1 MHRVE
6 ENCCLRQLVGV
17 LTTRVENLES
27 ELTATKLTLEQFTE
41 TRADVKI
48 STDCKSTKA
57 TNTDEESSIE
67 NHISDDQQGF
77 QHSNAERKRIAK
89 GLFQGHQRTDNAHH
103 HTHIP
108 TQTSQ
113 KQAGSVVTPSQ
124 TSTVAHNVKAAKSC
138 GTTAQTKL
146 VYVGRLSADISE
158 RCIREQLK
166 ETGVDNCDIAD
177 VIQLKCR
184 AVDQSSFCISLNTK
198 QAENMLYKSGSW
210 PNGVKVRSYKP
221 SVRKQVHKNVSRS
234 DKNPNYSR
242 TTNNNNSRVL
252 NKQHR
257 PTTWY
262 QDRGSS
268 YNRYEYLDH
277 AQSEMENT

>member
-1 MHRVE
+1 ME
-6 ENCCLRQLVGV
+6 EDREPLDDTILATCIELKKIVANLRQQVGV

-27 ELTATKLTLEQFTE
+27 EITATKLTLEQFTE
-41 TRADVKI
+41 TPVDVKI

-67 NHISDDQQGF
+67 SHISDDQQ
-77 QHSNAERKRIAK
+77 RIAK
-89 GLFQGHQRTDNAHH
+89 GLFQGHQRTDNTHH
-103 HTHIP
+103 HTHNP

-113 KQAGSVVTPSQ
+113 KQAVSVVTLSQ
-124 TSTVAHNVKAAKSC
+124 TSTVAHKVKAAKSC

-166 ETGVDNCDIAD
+166 EIGVDNCDIAD

-198 QAENMLYKSGSW
+198 QAENMNLEDG
-210 PNGVKVRSYKP
+210 R
-221 SVRKQVHKNVSRS
+221 
-234 DKNPNYSR
+234 
-242 TTNNNNSRVL
+242 
-252 NKQHR
+252 
-257 PTTWY
+257 
-262 QDRGSS
+262 
-268 YNRYEYLDH
+268 
-277 AQSEMENT
+277 ME